1 MAIND
6 LTYTD
11 VSAILADINS
21 QASGRAVLAPTN
33 TADFVALAQTTLK
46 MGYDVVTNAISQVLS
61 RTIFSIRP
69 YDRKFRGLE
78 ADAIRFGHHVRKI
91 NYIDDD
97 PEADGQYLAATFT
110 DGSSVDPWIVNKK
123 KVVQTNFYG
132 QTGYSRHRTYYRSQL
147 DMAFRSADE
156 LASFWAGVT
165 QHDSDMIEKDHE
177 EFARAALANLI
188 GGAYLQDAASPAIAD
203 GKVIHLLTEYNAWS
217 GESLDATTVY
227 NPQNFEGFARWLF
240 GRLETLSKSLAERSS
255 LYHQTF
261 DDGNGNDLK
270 LERHTPA
277 ARQRLYMNVDPMNQ
291 IAANVLSTTFNT
303 EYLRM
308 AQREDVSFWQ
318 NIKDPLSIDI
328 VAGYTDKS
336 GAVQSAAAQLS
347 KIVFGVIFDVEA
359 CGYTVTD
366 TWTMA
371 TPMNARGGYW
381 NQWYHYTDRYW
392 NDFSE
397 NSVVLLLD

>member
-1 MAIND
+1 MAVND

-11 VSAILADINS
+11 VSAVLTAINA
-21 QASGRAVLAPTN
+21 QATGRAVLAPVN

-69 YDRKFRGLE
+69 YNRKFRGLE
-78 ADAIRFGHHVRKI
+78 ADTIRYGNHVRKI

-97 PEADGQYLAATFT
+97 PKADRQFLAAAFT
-110 DGSSVDPWIVNKK
+110 DGSSIDPWIVNKK

-147 DMAFRSADE
+147 NMAFSSPDE
-156 LASFWAGVT
+156 LARFWAGVT

-177 EFARAALANLI
+177 EFARAALANYI
-188 GGAYLQDAASPAIAD
+188 GGKLQQETSSIETT
-203 GKVIHLLTEYNAWS
+203 GVIHLLTEYNAFS
-217 GESLDATTVY
+217 GDNVTITTVFSGA
-227 NPQNFEGFARWLF
+227 NFEHFIRWMWARLQ
-240 GRLETLSKSLAERSS
+240 TLSDLMKERSS

-261 DDGNGNDLK
+261 TDGNGDDLR
-270 LERHTPA
+270 LERHTPEA
-277 ARQRLYMNVDPMNQ
+277 DQMLYLNTGILNQ
-291 IAANVLSTTFNT
+291 ANSNVLSMTRNPSFVPVKQGELLN
-303 EYLRM
+303 
-308 AQREDVSFWQ
+308 FWQ
-318 NIKDPLSIDI
+318 SINAPLDID
-328 VAGYTDKS
+328 VTAGYTDKN
-336 GAVQSAAAQLS
+336 GDVQSAAVTSSVVL
-347 KIVFGVIFDVEA
+347 GVLLDREA
-359 CGYTVTD
+359 VGYTITD

-371 TPMNARGGYW
+371 TPMNAAGGYY

-397 NSVVLLLD
+397 NGIVLVLD